1 MLGLAPVNDWMTLD
15 PAIVSSSR
23 HFPLASLQP
32 LRDQYGPF
40 QQQQPQQQQ
49 QQTGPT
55 LRGYDFQ
62 STQQQQ
68 PQQTNGYTNN
78 TYVSQSQ
85 QQQQQ
90 QQLQSYN
97 TNSYTAQH
105 NLASQPANGLSWYG
119 TDLHAQISSPPGFRQ
134 ATATVTSQS
143 KTQEC

>member
-1 MLGLAPVNDWMTLD
+1 MYFFVLGLAPVNDWMTLD

-62 STQQQQ
+62 SPQQQQ
-68 PQQTNGYTNN
+68 PQTNGYTNN

-85 QQQQQ
+85 QQQ
-90 QQLQSYN
+90 LQSYN

-105 NLASQPANGLSWYG
+105 NQPANGLSWYG